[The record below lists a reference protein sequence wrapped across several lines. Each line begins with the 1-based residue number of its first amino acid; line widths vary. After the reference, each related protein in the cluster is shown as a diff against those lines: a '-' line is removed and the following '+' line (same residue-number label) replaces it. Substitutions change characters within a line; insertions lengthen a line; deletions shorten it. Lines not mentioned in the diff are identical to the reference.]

1 MIIGKTFIKDLV
13 LIQRFKKKDKR
24 GYLERLYCDDTLKKK
39 IKFKKFVQVNH
50 TLTKNKG
57 TVRGLH
63 FQTGKF
69 MDAKIVSC
77 IKGQVWDV
85 AVDLRK
91 NSKTFLKFFH
101 ICLSEKNSLSL
112 FIPKGFAHG
121 FQALMP
127 NSEMIYFHSS
137 NYNKK
142 NEDGLNILDPKINI
156 KWPIPIKTL
165 SRKDRNYK
173 FIDNNFKGY

>member
-1 MIIGKTFIKDLV
+1 MIIDKTFIKDLV
-13 LIQRFKKKDKR
+13 LIKRFKKKDNR
-24 GYLERLYCDDTLKKK
+24 GYLERLYCDEKLKKK

-63 FQTGKF
+63 FQKGKYA
-69 MDAKIVSC
+69 DAKIVSC
-77 IKGQVWDV
+77 IKGEVWDV

-91 NSKTFLKFFH
+91 NSKTFLQYFY
-101 ICLSEKNSLSL
+101 IRLSEKNSLSL

-121 FQALMP
+121 FQALKP

-142 NEDGLNILDPKINI
+142 SEDGLNISDPKINI

-165 SRKDRNYK
+165 SKKDKHHK
-173 FIDNNFKGY
+173 FLNNNLKGY